1 MADLKRDIRYT
12 DRDFNTIRNQL
23 IQYSKTYFPDTYNDF
38 TETSTGMLFIE
49 MASYVG
55 DVLSFYLDNQIQET
69 FIQKARQNQNLYALA
84 YSLGYVPKVT
94 TVASCPIDFYQQV
107 PAILSASVYIPD
119 YNYALLVPENTQ
131 ITSVN
136 DSTIKFLTKDAVDF
150 SASSSLDPTTV
161 SVYQIVNN
169 NPTYYLLKKTR
180 KGTSSKIS
188 TKSFTF
194 NNAIKFDSVN
204 INAPNIVGIL
214 DAFDSNGN
222 QWYEVPNLAQEN
234 VFNSIRNTNTNDPN
248 YILDEEVP
256 YLLELKTVQR
266 RFAARFIDSGSLQLQ
281 FGAGSTRSTT
291 EEIIPNPDNVGL
303 GLPFEQTKLTT
314 AFSPTNFVFT
324 NTYGIAPYN
333 TTLTVRYLTGGG
345 ISSNVEAGALTGVD
359 DTNVSFINQPIITSP
374 AVTTVLANQIF
385 ASLATNN
392 PVAADGGQD
401 GDSIEE
407 LRQNALGN
415 FQNQLRTVTAQDY
428 LVRALSM
435 PSNLG
440 VIAKAHVQPQKI
452 GDYQSGELPSVL
464 DLYVLSYNI
473 NKQLRT
479 ASNTLKRNLATYLS
493 EYRMINDSIN
503 IKDAYIINIQVNF
516 EIVVNPNF
524 NNNEVLTNC
533 IDSLI
538 EYFNTDRWQVN
549 QPIIIKD
556 IFVVLSTI
564 SGVQIVKNIL
574 IKNLTGESLGYSNF
588 SYDLVTLD
596 SDEVIYPSIDPMI
609 FEVKYP
615 RQDIIG
621 RVVVI

>member
-1 MADLKRDIRYT
+1 MANLKRDIRYT

-49 MASYVG
+49 MAAYVG
-55 DVLSFYLDNQIQET
+55 DVMSFYLDNQIQET

-94 TVASCPIDFYQQV
+94 TVASVPIDYYQQV
-107 PAILSASVYIPD
+107 PSILSASVYVPD
-119 YNYALLVPENTQ
+119 YNYALLIPENTQ

-161 SVYQIVNN
+161 SVYQIQNN

-180 KGTSSKIS
+180 KGTSSKIV
-188 TKSFTF
+188 TKQFTF
-194 NNAIKFDSVN
+194 TNAKKFDSVN
-204 INAPNIVGIL
+204 INAANIVGIL
-214 DAFDSNGN
+214 DVFDTNGN

-248 YILDEEVP
+248 FVLDEEVP

-266 RFAARFIDSGSLQLQ
+266 RFATRFIDSGSLQLQ

-345 ISSNVEAGALTGVD
+345 ISANVEAGALTGVD
-359 DTNVSFINQPIITSP
+359 DTNVSFINQPIVTTP

-392 PVAADGGQD
+392 AVAADGGQD

-415 FQNQLRTVTAQDY
+415 FQNQLRTVTSQDY

-440 VIAKAHVQPQKI
+440 VIAKAHAQPQKI
-452 GDYQSGELPSVL
+452 GDYSSGELPSVL

-473 NKQLRT
+473 NKNLRT
-479 ASNTLKRNLATYLS
+479 ASNTLKRNLRTYLS

-503 IKDAYIINIQVNF
+503 IKDAYIINIQINF

-524 NNNEVLTNC
+524 NNNEVLTAS

-538 EYFNTDRWQVN
+538 NYFDIDKWQVN
-549 QPIIIKD
+549 EPIILKD
-556 IFVVLSTI
+556 IFVLLSKVR
-564 SGVQIVKNIL
+564 GVQIVKNIL
-574 IKNLTGESLGYSNF
+574 ISNLTGTSLGYSNF
-588 SYDLVTLD
+588 SYDLTTTN
-596 SDEVIYPSIDPMI
+596 EVIYPSIDPMI

-615 RQDIIG
+615 NQDIIG
-621 RVVVI
+621 RVVAI